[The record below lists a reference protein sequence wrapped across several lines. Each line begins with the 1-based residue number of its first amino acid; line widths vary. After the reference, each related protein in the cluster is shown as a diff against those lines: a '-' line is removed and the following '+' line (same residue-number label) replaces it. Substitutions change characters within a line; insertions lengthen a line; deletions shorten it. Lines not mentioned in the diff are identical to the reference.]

1 MAKYVEILNGNIILA
16 SKAKYLEHFLPKLK
30 GLMFT
35 LPLRKGKGIILVAPG
50 EGILETMIHMLFVFY
65 PLDIVWLDSN
75 YEVVDFRKMIM
86 PFTPFVAP
94 NKPAKYVLELSHG
107 SIKHIK
113 IGDKLMFK
121 DLEEPKSKHI

>member
-1 MAKYVEILNGNIILA
+1 MKHVEILNDNIILA
-16 SKAKYLEHFLPKLK
+16 SKAKYLEHLLPKLK

-35 LPLRKGKGIILVAPG
+35 LPLVKGRGIVLVASK

-65 PLDIVWLDSN
+65 PLDIVWLNSN

-94 NKPAKYVLELSHG
+94 NNPAKYVIELPHG

-113 IGDKLMFK
+113 IGDKLTFK
-121 DLEEPKSKHI
+121 DLEKNKSKHI